1 MNQCQLPEILLLE
14 PVMHADARGHF
25 FESWNADR
33 FSRLGITEPFVQ
45 DNVSRSVRDVVR
57 GLHFQHPHD
66 QAKLV
71 TVLFGTVFDVAVDV
85 RADSPRFGRWM
96 GVELSDAKPRQL
108 FLPAGFA
115 HGVVALTAEAII
127 SYKCTAYYAPG
138 HETSIQWDDPDIG
151 VEWPTTSPVLS
162 DKDKKG
168 IRLRD
173 IPGDQLPV
181 MG

>member
-1 MNQCQLPEILLLE
+1 MNQSQLPEILLLE
-14 PVMHADARGHF
+14 PLIHADARGHF
-25 FESWNADR
+25 FESWNEER
-33 FSRLGITEPFVQ
+33 FSHLGITAPFVQ

-71 TVLFGTVFDVAVDV
+71 TVLFGTVFDVAVDI

-96 GVELSDAKPRQL
+96 GVELSDATPRQL
-108 FLPAGFA
+108 YLPAGFA

-127 SYKCTAYYAPG
+127 SYKCTAYYAPEY
-138 HETSIQWDDPDIG
+138 ETSIQWDDPDIG
-151 VEWPTTSPVLS
+151 IEWPTMTPVLS
-162 DKDKKG
+162 DKDRAG
-168 IRLRD
+168 TRLRD
-173 IPGDQLPV
+173 IAANRLPL

>member
-1 MNQCQLPEILLLE
+1 MKRCQLPEILLLD
-14 PVMHADARGHF
+14 PLIHADARGHF
-25 FESWNADR
+25 FESWNEDR
-33 FSRLGITEPFVQ
+33 FARLGMTAPSVQ

-71 TVLFGTVFDVAVDV
+71 TVLSGAVFDVAVDI

-108 FLPAGFA
+108 YLPAGFA

-138 HETSIQWDDPDIG
+138 TRYQFSGMTLISVSSARRCRPCCPTRIARVLVCATSRPIDF
-151 VEWPTTSPVLS
+151 
-162 DKDKKG
+162 
-168 IRLRD
+168 R
-173 IPGDQLPV
+173 
-181 MG
+181 